1 MKSDTPAIRRKET
14 AVSAQ
19 HPHPSPHERAARG
32 KAARGRMP
40 RSAHA
45 EPGPGTGR
53 TDPVEVLE
61 QQSADRVPELVPLRY
76 GRMLESPFAF
86 YRGAAAV
93 MAADLGAQPRTGIE
107 AQLCGDAHLLNFGL
121 FASPERH
128 LVFDVNDFDETLPG
142 PWEWDVKRL
151 AASMAIAA
159 RENDVPEKRRGEV
172 VRGTVRAYREAMR
185 GFAGMRNLDVWYAHF
200 DTEQLRVLFADRLG
214 KQGRRRMSRALETA
228 RGRDHLHAFQHLTV
242 VVDGTR
248 RIAADP
254 PLLVPLGDLMTDDRR
269 AELEGRLR
277 VLVERY
283 GRSLASDRRHLL
295 HQFRMADAARKV
307 VGVGSVGTRC
317 WIVLMLGRDDDD
329 PLILQAKEA
338 GPSVLAPFAG
348 PSPYGNEGQRVVC
361 GQRLMQAVS
370 DILLGW
376 ERAAG
381 IDGRQRDFY
390 VRQLRDWKG
399 SARPETMPPGRL
411 QAYGELCGATLAR
424 AHARSGDR
432 IAIAAYLGGG
442 DAFERALA
450 EFAEAYADRNER
462 DFRALAEA
470 VRSGRVAARRA

>member
-1 MKSDTPAIRRKET
+1 MRRKET
-14 AVSAQ
+14 AMSAKE
-19 HPHPSPHERAARG
+19 PHLSPQERAALG
-32 KAARGRMP
+32 KAARRRMP

-45 EPGPGTGR
+45 EPPPAAGR
-53 TDPVEVLE
+53 ADPVELLE
-61 QQSADRVPELVPLRY
+61 RQSADRVPELVPLRY
-76 GRMLESPFAF
+76 GRMLESPLAF

-93 MAADLGAQPRTGIE
+93 MAADLGARPRTGIE

-142 PWEWDVKRL
+142 PWEWDVTRL
-151 AASMAIAA
+151 AASLAIAG
-159 RENDVPEKRRGEV
+159 RENGFPDERRRDV

-200 DTEQLRVLFADRLG
+200 DAGQLHVLFAERLG
-214 KQGRRRMSRALETA
+214 KQGRRRMARALETA
-228 RGRDHLHAFQHLTV
+228 RGRDHLHASRRLTE

-254 PLLVPLGDLMTDDRR
+254 PLLVPLGDLMTGDRR
-269 AELEGRLR
+269 AELEERLR
-277 VLVERY
+277 RLVERY

-295 HQFRMADAARKV
+295 DQFRMADAARKV

-317 WIVLMLGRDDDD
+317 WIVLMLGRDADD

-338 GPSVLAPFAG
+338 GSSVLAPFLR
-348 PSPYGNEGQRVVC
+348 PSPYGNQGQRVVC

-381 IDGRQRDFY
+381 FDGRQRDFY

-399 SARPETMPPGRL
+399 AARPETMPPGRL
-411 QAYGELCGATLAR
+411 RAYGELCGATLAR

-442 DAFERALA
+442 EAFERALT

-462 DFRALAEA
+462 DFRALTE
-470 VRSGRVAARRA
+470 AARRGRVVARRA

>member
-1 MKSDTPAIRRKET
+1 M
-14 AVSAQ
+14 SAREA
-19 HPHPSPHERAARG
+19 HPSPYERAARG
-32 KAARGRMP
+32 KAVRRRLP

-45 EPGPGTGR
+45 GLGPR
-53 TDPVEVLE
+53 TSGADPVEVLE
-61 QQSADRVPELVPLRY
+61 RQGADRVPELLPLRY

-93 MAADLGAQPRTGIE
+93 MAADLGGRPATGIE

-151 AASMAIAA
+151 AASLAVAG
-159 RENDVPEKRRGEV
+159 RENGFPEKRRREV

-185 GFAGMRNLDVWYAHF
+185 GFAGMGNLDVWYAHF
-200 DTEQLRVLFADRLG
+200 DTERLRVLFADRLG
-214 KQGRRRMSRALETA
+214 KQGRRLMSRRLESA
-228 RGRDHLHAFQHLTV
+228 RSHDHLHAFRQLTV
-242 VVDGTR
+242 VVDGAR

-254 PLLVPLGDLMTDDRR
+254 PLIVPLSDLMAGDPR
-269 AELEGRLR
+269 AELEERLR
-277 VLVERY
+277 LLVERY

-295 HQFRMADAARKV
+295 EQFRMADAARKV

-338 GPSVLAPFAG
+338 SPSVLAPYVR
-348 PSPYGNEGQRVVC
+348 PSPYANEGQRVVC

-381 IDGRQRDFY
+381 FDGQERDFY

-399 SARPETMPPGRL
+399 TARPETMPPGRL

-432 IAIAAYLGGG
+432 IAIASYLGGG

-450 EFAEAYADRNER
+450 EFAEACADRNEQ

-470 VRSGRVAARRA
+470 VRSGRVVARRA

>member
-1 MKSDTPAIRRKET
+1 MKAPEPRL
-14 AVSAQ
+14 
-19 HPHPSPHERAARG
+19 SPHERAARG
-32 KAARGRMP
+32 KEARGRMP

-45 EPGPGTGR
+45 DLEPGAGR
-53 TDPVEVLE
+53 ADPVDVLE
-61 QQSADRVPELVPLRY
+61 QQSAGRVPELVPIRY
-76 GRMLESPFAF
+76 GRMLESPLAF
-86 YRGAAAV
+86 YRGAAAI
-93 MAADLGAQPRTGIE
+93 MAADLGARPGTGIE

-151 AASMAIAA
+151 AASLAVAG
-159 RENDVPEKRRGEV
+159 RENGFPEKRRRDV
-172 VRGTVRAYREAMR
+172 VHGTVRSYREAMR
-185 GFAGMRNLDVWYAHF
+185 GFAGMRNLDVWYVHS
-200 DTEQLRVLFADRLG
+200 DTELLSELFAERLG

-228 RGRDHLHAFQHLTV
+228 RRRDHLHAFHQLTE
-242 VVDGTR
+242 VVDGAR

-254 PLLVPLGDLMTDDRR
+254 PLLVPLGDLMPDDSR

-277 VLVERY
+277 ALVEQY

-317 WIVLMLGRDDDD
+317 WIVLMLGRDEDD

-338 GPSVLAPFAG
+338 GPSVLAPFVR
-348 PSPYGNEGQRVVC
+348 PSPYANEGQRVVC

-376 ERAAG
+376 ERAEG
-381 IDGRQRDFY
+381 IDGRRRDFY

-442 DAFERALA
+442 DAFDRALA
-450 EFAEAYADRNER
+450 EFAEAYADRNEH
-462 DFRALAEA
+462 DFRALADA
-470 VRSGRVAARRA
+470 ADRGRVVARRA